1 MPKPSARP
9 PFRMHLLDPAT
20 PSLAVGVPP
29 SPLGTLYVLG
39 VDGGI
44 AAPPRPDFAVL
55 FGRGYPD
62 VHVSVGAGD
71 PHVSRC
77 QGRLICDGSRWWL
90 RNEGRLPIRM
100 PAATLLLT
108 EQEAPLPGG
117 YCPLFIR
124 STPRREHLVEVRV
137 VGAGSP
143 SDVAAGSDDA
153 TVAPRVWQL
162 SDQERL
168 VLTALAQRYLR
179 QERYPQPQAWRQVS
193 DELNELAGASTWNPH
208 RAANVVGTVRDR
220 LAAGGVS
227 GLTRDEVGEPV
238 GNALNHNLIQ
248 ELLESTTLTPPD
260 LRRLNAPDD

>member
-1 MPKPSARP
+1 MPNKSAPR

-29 SPLGTLYVLG
+29 SPLGTIYVLAAG
-39 VDGGI
+39 GGI
-44 AAPPRPDFAVL
+44 AAPPRPDFALL

-62 VHVSVGAGD
+62 VHVTVGDGD

-77 QGRLICDGSRWWL
+77 HGRLICDGSKWWI

-100 PAATLLLT
+100 PSATLLLS

-124 STPRREHLVEVRV
+124 SAPRREHLIEVRV

-143 SDVAAGSDDA
+143 SGDDASSHDA

-162 SDQERL
+162 SDLERL
-168 VLTALAQRYLR
+168 C
-179 QERYPQPQAWRQVS
+179 S
-193 DELNELAGASTWNPH
+193 PH
-208 RAANVVGTVRDR
+208 SRSGTCGRSGTPSR
-220 LAAGGVS
+220 RPGGMS
-227 GLTRDEVGEPV
+227 PK
-238 GNALNHNLIQ
+238 
-248 ELLESTTLTPPD
+248 S
-260 LRRLNAPDD
+260 